1 MPAIIPTRSP
11 AENYGLVH
19 CILIN
24 ETACWGGR
32 VPPIDTDTDTDTG
45 KYYGKGNYPHWRQH
59 CINGGRQLCSGDVM
73 NADLRP

>member
-19 CILIN
+19 CILFN
-24 ETACWGGR
+24 ETTCSGGR
-32 VPPIDTDTDTDTG
+32 VPIIDTDTG
-45 KYYGKGNYPHWRQH
+45 KYYGTGNYPHWEQH
-59 CINGGRQLCSGDVM
+59 CINRGEQLCGAEVM

>member
-24 ETACWGGR
+24 ETACWGGP
-32 VPPIDTDTDTDTG
+32 VPIINAATG
-45 KYYGKGNYPHWRQH
+45 KYYGTGNYPHWKQH
-59 CINGGRQLCSGDVM
+59 CMNGGRQLCSGDVM